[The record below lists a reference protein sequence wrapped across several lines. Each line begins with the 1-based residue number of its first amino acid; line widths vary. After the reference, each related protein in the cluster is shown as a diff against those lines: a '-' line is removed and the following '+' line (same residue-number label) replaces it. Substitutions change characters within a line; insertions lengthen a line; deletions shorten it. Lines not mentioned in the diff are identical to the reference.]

1 MSKNNQGMNWIRQDK
16 RLAIYLR
23 DGLACVYCAAS
34 VEEGASLTLDHV
46 HPVDKGGTNSTVN
59 LVTSCIRC
67 NVAKSTRNV
76 REFINAVAAYLD
88 HDIKAIDIHKHVEK
102 QRACAVDVMAARD
115 MIAKRGSTA
124 RVLAAIKDDCAF
136 KVTRVAGDDKPYNVL
151 HPKGGSMGRYATRQE
166 AQLAANTLNEEASQ

>member
-1 MSKNNQGMNWIRQDK
+1 MSKNNHGMNWIRQDK

-46 HPVDKGGTNSTVN
+46 HPVINGGTNSTVN

-76 REFINAVAAYLD
+76 REFVDTLAAYLD
-88 HDIKAIDIHKHVEK
+88 HDIKAIDILRHIET
-102 QRACAVDVMAARD
+102 QRASAVDVMAARD

-124 RVLAAIKDDCAF
+124 RVLAAVK
-136 KVTRVAGDDKPYNVL
+136 
-151 HPKGGSMGRYATRQE
+151 E
-166 AQLAANTLNEEASQ
+166 ACQ